1 MTGYIDAV
9 AVAGLVKMASNG
21 VAFKKELTDT
31 LCNLLKRI
39 GFEVE
44 RDAPV
49 EGKSGITYNFDLI
62 ARFFCKIF
70 TINIGVLVKTGETL
84 TVDDI
89 IKIHGIHEDT
99 GLDKIVVVTDKSVSP
114 QVKSLSSYYSIGLVD
129 VEKLSNVGAAFNI
142 TQMKVLRYYYVKPKI
157 SIDEAAKR
165 AKCDKGLFGSCKG
178 KHVATI
184 LGYLPIYEYKVSLE
198 SPHKGE
204 TQIEF
209 RETELDFESIRGSM
223 VSIDEEGT
231 IRIENLLVNI
241 GDIPFEV
248 VEVARYIAEHGPLTK
263 EELSEIVSID
273 DRKLERI
280 ILVLM
285 DKMIIDVY
293 GDTYAIKPLSVPKK
307 YRSVSHA
314 YSLERGTPH
323 EGEILHPYVSPE
335 KLEYLLEAFGT
346 VHGIKLVYYPVY
358 INIYEKSEGIYR
370 VKLVDGNT
378 GKRLDDFE
386 ELLEHTDDIRRIISK
401 IGAL

>member
-1 MTGYIDAV
+1 
-9 AVAGLVKMASNG
+9 MASNG

-70 TINIGVLVKTGETL
+70 TINVGVLVKTGETL
-84 TVDDI
+84 TIDDI
-89 IKIHGIHEDT
+89 IKIHGIQEDT

-157 SIDEAAKR
+157 SINEAAKK

-184 LGYLPIYEYKVSLE
+184 LGYMPIYEYKVSLE

-223 VSIDEEGT
+223 VSIDDEGT

-307 YRSVSHA
+307 YRSISQA
-314 YSLERGTPH
+314 YNLERGTPH
-323 EGEILHPYVSPE
+323 EGEMLHPYVSPE

>member
-1 MTGYIDAV
+1 M
-9 AVAGLVKMASNG
+9 AVAGLVKMTSNG

-31 LCNLLKRI
+31 LCNLLNRI
-39 GFEVE
+39 GLEVE

-70 TINIGVLVKTGETL
+70 TINIGILVKTGETL

-157 SIDEAAKR
+157 SINEAAKR
-165 AKCDKGLFGSCKG
+165 AKCDKRLFGSCKG

-223 VSIDEEGT
+223 VSIDDEGT

-307 YRSVSHA
+307 YRSVSQA

-323 EGEILHPYVSPE
+323 EGETLHPYVSPE

-358 INIYEKSEGIYR
+358 INIYERNGGIYR